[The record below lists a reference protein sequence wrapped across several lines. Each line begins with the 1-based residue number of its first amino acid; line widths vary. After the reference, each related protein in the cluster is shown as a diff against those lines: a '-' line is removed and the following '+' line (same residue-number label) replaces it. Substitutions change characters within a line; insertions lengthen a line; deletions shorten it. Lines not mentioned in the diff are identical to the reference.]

1 MIFGLEP
8 RSIFDL
14 LISFL
19 QGFFEVAAPL
29 GVSGL
34 LAVFWLRLPDT
45 LAPPAVLGLGFP
57 YTPVASF
64 DHLPTKKSEW

>member
-29 GVSGL
+29 GGSGL
-34 LAVFWLRLPDT
+34 LAVFWLWLPDMP
-45 LAPPAVLGLGFP
+45 APP
-57 YTPVASF
+57 VA
-64 DHLPTKKSEW
+64 L